1 LKHIGCGLNASI
13 SATLVV
19 WESARRRGFTSP
31 LDYRGTDFF
40 TTADSLASDRL
51 VGVVDL
57 RAGRVLAQ
65 WRGRMP
71 QLLAGG
77 CCDEPS
83 GW

>member
-1 LKHIGCGLNASI
+1 L
-13 SATLVV
+13 T
-19 WESARRRGFTSP
+19 
-31 LDYRGTDFF
+31 YRGTDFF

-57 RAGRVLAQ
+57 RAGWVLAQ
-65 WRGRMP
+65 WRGRLP

-77 CCDEPS
+77 CYDEPS

>member
-1 LKHIGCGLNASI
+1 MWLQVNGDRTYVDLTAS
-13 SATLVV
+13 S
-19 WESARRRGFTSP
+19 
-31 LDYRGTDFF
+31 DF

-51 VGVVDL
+51 VSVVDL
-57 RAGRVLAQ
+57 RAGWVLAQ
-65 WRGRMP
+65 WRGRLL